1 MGTQLE
7 ELGAVSPGRG
17 QTKTD
22 GPGGSEAACPGHFS
36 APEAGVGEP
45 GLGRDLVGKSRGAGL
60 GGLAP
65 SVASRAQLPAL
76 RVVSSPAMCLSSI
89 ASFPW
94 RTCVAGSR
102 SSCQSWPVIRLEW
115 AGARCGSDPSSKD
128 WLRPRGGFLEP
139 LPQDF
144 CSQDFCSQGGPRPCL
159 PWDRGLSLARASS
172 VKWGPQLLPLGV
184 PPTPGPRVSTR
195 A

>member
-1 MGTQLE
+1 MGQ
-7 ELGAVSPGRG
+7 
-17 QTKTD
+17 
-22 GPGGSEAACPGHFS
+22 GGSEAACPGHFS

-45 GLGRDLVGKSRGAGL
+45 GLGRDLVGRSRGAGL

-65 SVASRAQLPAL
+65 SAACRAQLPAL
-76 RVVSSPAMCLSSI
+76 RVVSSPAMCLSPI

-94 RTCVAGSR
+94 RTCVAGSC

-115 AGARCGSDPSSKD
+115 AGARWGGDPSSKD
-128 WLRPRGGFLEP
+128 WLRPQGVSLEP
-139 LPQDF
+139 LP
-144 CSQDFCSQGGPRPCL
+144 QDFCSQGGPRPCL
-159 PWDRGLSLARASS
+159 PWDRSLRLARASS

-184 PPTPGPRVSTR
+184 PPTLGPRVSTR